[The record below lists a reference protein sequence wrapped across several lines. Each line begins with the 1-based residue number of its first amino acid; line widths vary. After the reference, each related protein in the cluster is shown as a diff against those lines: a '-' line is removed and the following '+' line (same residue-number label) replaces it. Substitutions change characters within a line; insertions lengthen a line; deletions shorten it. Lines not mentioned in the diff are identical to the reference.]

1 MAHILVV
8 DDEEKI
14 RHLLSIILE
23 RSGYRVAQASD
34 GMEAFEM
41 VKSSPFDM
49 VITDIKMPR
58 MDGTELLYKINDE
71 DLSCPVVFITAFAT
85 VESAVDTMRHG
96 AADYIVKPFDEDNI
110 LLSVERT
117 LKLSR
122 VLAENRELRQNIEK
136 LAGEHNIVYQSDQM
150 RQTVELASKVART
163 DSAVLIT
170 GESGTGKELFARFV
184 HFESVRSKS
193 RFVPVNCAAISPHLV
208 ESELFGHEKGAFT
221 GADRKTQGKFEFASG
236 GTLVLDE
243 VGDLP
248 FEAQAKLLR
257 ALEEKKIRRVG
268 GNEEID
274 VDVRVICITNRNLMD
289 LVQKGRFREDL
300 FFRINVFPIHPPPLR
315 ERPMDIVPLARY
327 FLEKFNAGPDIEL
340 TQGAIRMLKEYTWP
354 GNVREL
360 ANALERAIILSRDQ
374 GVITVETLSFL
385 KVPGYA
391 AMDENDF
398 QLPARGVSLEA
409 LHKDIV
415 RQALE
420 MSANNQTTA
429 AKLLGLTRAK
439 FRVLMKQTA
448 R

>member
-58 MDGTELLYKINDE
+58 MDGTELLNKINDE